1 MTTENE
7 VVTETVAEPVIDMA
21 AAEQA
26 KRDAERQ
33 EQDKID
39 MAAHKAMLAQ
49 MDARIEAEKKIAA
62 EQDAA
67 MQVVKSEC
75 DAYRAALKTEEQQ

>member
-7 VVTETVAEPVIDMA
+7 VVTETVTEPVIDMA
-21 AAEQA
+21 AAERE
-26 KRDAERQ
+26 KKDAELQ
-33 EQDKID
+33 ELGEID
-39 MAAHKAMLAQ
+39 MVAHEAMLAE
-49 MDARIEAEKKIAA
+49 MELRIEAEKKIAA